1 MDIEKMRKWLAITN
15 EYKKTDFWTRVL
27 EEKYPD
33 EMERENKYQPK
44 FDIYQNEYY
53 NFIVMEIPGVHH
65 EELSLHLISN
75 IQLKVSGKIH
85 PIFTLEKEIKRERI
99 YGEFERVIDLPEATH
114 ANLMHIQVNHGLLQI
129 SYPRNVEPI
138 HFS

>member
-1 MDIEKMRKWLAITN
+1 MDIEKMRKWLDITN

-27 EEKYPD
+27 EEKYPNAIV
-33 EMERENKYQPK
+33 EENKYHPK
-44 FDIYQNEYY
+44 CDIYQNEYY

-85 PIFTLEKEIKRERI
+85 PLFSLENEIKRERL
-99 YGEFERVIDLPEATH
+99 YGEFERVINLPEATH
-114 ANLMHIQVNHGLLQI
+114 SHLLHIQVNHGLLQI